1 MRHWILNFLK
11 KMKPV
16 PVLRHSQHKITMV
29 ATSRQALW
37 AILNLTACYGTHRA
51 CGYSTTTLFGVVF
64 RNQRRPTVRETSK
77 TDLKMA
83 TWSDSKAV
91 MEYQAFL
98 SSGKQQI
105 EKTLDVPS
113 AIIAP
118 YPGSNSPP
126 ELAECLAEI
135 GLGQDL
141 VLTPNQ
147 DLPATLG
154 QTSEYPVYITLPPWQ
169 LDYFLQNLPESYKP
183 HIDDFVFFS
192 GGLNYG
198 NIEHVLKD
206 RGYCR
211 DAMTQGLI
219 SGLRIAP
226 NKRAQDRSVN
236 LGLDSYNAEKCAGEC
251 SACGK
256 WAGSIAQRLERSSV
270 RCRTDFYREWRR
282 KMWESNVLDAVF
294 HLVGVVRRE
303 PTSLADVGN
312 YYHEEVS
319 DMVWDMTQLLRGW
332 RALTLLYG
340 FEERMFAIA
349 EMHGKEQP
357 CTIVE
362 EMYPYIWGNQV
373 FLQSKMFVDYLRYA
387 QEDFKLLP
395 NVQLPNRGAD
405 DFTSNMRK
413 GNFRADGVV

>member
-1 MRHWILNFLK
+1 
-11 KMKPV
+11 
-16 PVLRHSQHKITMV
+16 MV
-29 ATSRQALW
+29 ATTSSRKALV
-37 AILNLTACYGTHRA
+37 AILTLKACYGNRRGA
-51 CGYSTTTLFGVVF
+51 CGFSTTTLFGVVY
-64 RNQRRPTVRETSK
+64 RNGPSIAVQRPRSTFIMRTTTE
-77 TDLKMA
+77 LKMA

-98 SSGKQQI
+98 SSGKQQL

-118 YPGSNSPP
+118 YPGSSPP

-154 QTSEYPVYITLPPWQ
+154 PVSEYPVYITLPPWQ

-183 HIDDFVFFS
+183 HVDDFVFFS

-198 NIEHVLKD
+198 NIEQVLKD

-211 DAMTQGLI
+211 DAMTQVLI
-219 SGLRIAP
+219 SGIRIAP

-236 LGLDSYNAEKCAGEC
+236 LGLDSYNAEKWAGEC

-256 WAGSIAQRLERSSV
+256 WAGSIAQRLERSNV

-282 KMWESNVLDAVF
+282 KMWERNVLDAVF
-294 HLVGVVRRE
+294 HLVGAVRRE

-312 YYHEEVS
+312 YYHQEVS

-395 NVQLPNRGAD
+395 NVPLPNRCAD